1 MKKVL
6 IALVAI
12 VILALL
18 GGVAY
23 LFMNLQE
30 QKQVNRDMQELA
42 ELDKQEMENEYER
55 FALQYRN

>member
-6 IALVAI
+6 ITLLI
-12 VILALL
+12 LVILALL

-30 QKQVNRDMQELA
+30 QKQVNKDMQELA
-42 ELDKQEMENEYER
+42 ELDDHLTE
-55 FALQYRN
+55 LIGD